1 MNFIYKY
8 WNDIDEI
15 KEEKKIILGIISLS
29 SGSFVSFSNSCVWEK
44 QNKSFLSASTT
55 TKIKK

>member
-29 SGSFVSFSNSCVWEK
+29 SGSFVSFSNTVVFG
-44 QNKSFLSASTT
+44 KSKINHFLVHQQQQ
-55 TKIKK
+55 K